1 MSHTHNLLLIGGS
14 NVGKTHFV
22 AQLYRRLVNPG
33 GRYRMV
39 TPPADLT
46 LIQAVLERLA
56 SGRAGDHTPRGV
68 NEEIQFVVADQQAT
82 IELTFPDYAGEQ
94 VQFLVTDRLVSRRWQ
109 ELVAASGEWLLFI
122 RLDTIPP
129 LEDVTSRGLA
139 YIDDMKARPQ
149 PDQHTSELS
158 MPAFVVEL
166 LQMLLHLKSV
176 AVLSPVAAP
185 RLTVALSCWDRLGL
199 AAGTKPT
206 DELRRRLPLV
216 YAFLEAGWQP
226 ANWRVCGLS
235 ALGQDLDANTPDEA
249 YADAGPENAGFIVL
263 PSGEK
268 TPDLTHLI
276 RFTPA

>member
-1 MSHTHNLLLIGGS
+1 MSQTHHLLLIGGS

-68 NEEIQFVVADQQAT
+68 NEEIQFVVADHQAA

-94 VQFLVTDRLVSRRWQ
+94 VQSLVTDRLVSRRWQ
-109 ELVAASGEWLLFI
+109 DLVATSSEWLLFI

-129 LEDVTSRGLA
+129 LEDITTRGLA
-139 YIDDMKARPQ
+139 YVDDMKARTQ
-149 PDQHTSELS
+149 LDQRSTELS
-158 MPAFVVEL
+158 VPAFVVEL
-166 LQMLLHLKSV
+166 LQMLLHLKGV
-176 AVLSPVAAP
+176 AVRPLVAAP
-185 RLTVALSCWDRLGL
+185 RLTVVLSCWDRLGL
-199 AAGTKPT
+199 AAGTKPAE
-206 DELRRRLPLV
+206 ELRRRLPLV
-216 YAFLEAGWQP
+216 AAFLEAGWLP
-226 ANWRVCGLS
+226 TSWRVCGLS
-235 ALGQDLDANTPDEA
+235 ALGQDLDTDTPDEE
-249 YADAGPENAGFIVL
+249 YADAGPENAGFVVL
-263 PSGEK
+263 PSGEQ

-276 RFTPA
+276 RFLPA